1 MKLVS
6 PACVICFFLATKV
19 KSGLLERGLMPRR
32 AEGRKTEGGKRY
44 FVGPDS
50 GLNKKTDYSRS
61 NQNDKFGQWRAW
73 QNKSSELMLLCLAEV
88 DPPLPSDGLPGDRS
102 CNSVPGASLGR
113 ILKVGRMRR
122 GTVSAL
128 IAIMRIP
135 SFCLS
140 FRR

>member
-1 MKLVS
+1 
-6 PACVICFFLATKV
+6 
-19 KSGLLERGLMPRR
+19 MPRR

-88 DPPLPSDGLPGDRS
+88 DPPFRTGFLLTDHVTVCLGCRSDEFLRLEG
-102 CNSVPGASLGR
+102 CVA
-113 ILKVGRMRR
+113 V
-122 GTVSAL
+122 
-128 IAIMRIP
+128 
-135 SFCLS
+135 
-140 FRR
+140 